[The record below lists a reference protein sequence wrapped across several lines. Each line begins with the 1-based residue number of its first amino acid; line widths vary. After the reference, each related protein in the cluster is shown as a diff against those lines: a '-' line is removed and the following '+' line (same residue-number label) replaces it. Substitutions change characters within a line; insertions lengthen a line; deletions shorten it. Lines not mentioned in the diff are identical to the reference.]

1 MCSCSFIIPYPYF
14 DVNEI
19 QHVFIAVFVV
29 FIGCALLILFVF
41 CIFMFFSIDFVF
53 LLCHTW
59 IYIGIPLFFRKN
71 LCKAD
76 IRIPLCHMFS
86 NSKRG
91 VFLCIFL
98 ICIPTPS
105 PVVTARNVPSPTWH
119 AQLPRKVSGFS
130 GSLITVPALWQ
141 PELPPISA
149 AYSPKKHFGV
159 ELLYGIELNILDRS
173 GTVDLDQESLCKLDY
188 AIASMHAWNYRCGT
202 RAENTEAFINV
213 MKNPC
218 VKILGHS
225 DNTHYPVNYDALAR
239 AARETG
245 TIFEINEASLAPY
258 GYRGDTRENCFE
270 ILRCCRKYDLPLL
283 LSSDSHGPE
292 HIGDFTCAAEFVHQA
307 MFPEQLIL
315 NNQIPRLKVFLQ
327 TRE

>member
-1 MCSCSFIIPYPYF
+1 MYLSDMHTHS
-14 DVNEI
+14 
-19 QHVFIAVFVV
+19 IASGHGTECT
-29 FIGCALLILFVF
+29 ITNMARGAAEKGLRLL
-41 CIFMFFSIDFVF
+41 
-53 LLCHTW
+53 
-59 IYIGIPLFFRKN
+59 GITDHGP
-71 LCKAD
+71 
-76 IRIPLCHMFS
+76 
-86 NSKRG
+86 
-91 VFLCIFL
+91 
-98 ICIPTPS
+98 
-105 PVVTARNVPSPTWH
+105 
-119 AQLPRKVSGFS
+119 
-130 GSLITVPALWQ
+130 
-141 PELPPISA
+141 
-149 AYSPKKHFGV
+149 
-159 ELLYGIELNILDRS
+159 
-173 GTVDLDQESLCKLDY
+173 GTLADLDQELLCKLDY

-245 TIFEINEASLAPY
+245 TIFEINEASLAPC

-283 LSSDSHGPE
+283 LSSDSQE

-315 NNQIPRLKVFLQ
+315 NNQLPRLKVFLQ

>member
-1 MCSCSFIIPYPYF
+1 
-14 DVNEI
+14 
-19 QHVFIAVFVV
+19 
-29 FIGCALLILFVF
+29 
-41 CIFMFFSIDFVF
+41 MFFSIDFVF

-130 GSLITVPALWQ
+130 GSLITVPALMQ

-149 AYSPKKHFGV
+149 PYLFSQKHFGV

-173 GTVDLDQESLCKLDY
+173 GTVDLDQELLCKLDY

-213 MKNPC
+213 MK
-218 VKILGHS
+218 K
-225 DNTHYPVNYDALAR
+225 
-239 AARETG
+239 
-245 TIFEINEASLAPY
+245 
-258 GYRGDTRENCFE
+258 
-270 ILRCCRKYDLPLL
+270 PLCK
-283 LSSDSHGPE
+283 D
-292 HIGDFTCAAEFVHQA
+292 
-307 MFPEQLIL
+307 
-315 NNQIPRLKVFLQ
+315 PR
-327 TRE
+327 T

>member
-1 MCSCSFIIPYPYF
+1 
-14 DVNEI
+14 
-19 QHVFIAVFVV
+19 
-29 FIGCALLILFVF
+29 
-41 CIFMFFSIDFVF
+41 
-53 LLCHTW
+53 
-59 IYIGIPLFFRKN
+59 
-71 LCKAD
+71 
-76 IRIPLCHMFS
+76 
-86 NSKRG
+86 
-91 VFLCIFL
+91 
-98 ICIPTPS
+98 
-105 PVVTARNVPSPTWH
+105 
-119 AQLPRKVSGFS
+119 
-130 GSLITVPALWQ
+130 
-141 PELPPISA
+141 
-149 AYSPKKHFGV
+149 
-159 ELLYGIELNILDRS
+159 
-173 GTVDLDQESLCKLDY
+173 
-188 AIASMHAWNYRCGT
+188 MHAWNYRCGT
-202 RAENTEAFINV
+202 RAETQKPFINV

-315 NNQIPRLKVFLQ
+315 NNQIPRLKDFSPKPENDLLYLFRQITDIVHSKQNRPVQ
-327 TRE
+327 TQEYTFSCI